1 MNTDL
6 LFWMLIIL
14 IAIELLAILMI
25 SNAIKTLLKS
35 EFFKKKLKRFHQK
48 EKPKGA
54 GIGLSILLVGFFSQ
68 FSNLSFAA
76 SNPDEV
82 ISEAISSSQLY
93 SINVSLVIVSIVLLL
108 VILYLKRM
116 MSNLFNIDKSED
128 QTIVNET
135 KIKDS
140 KLIKLLT
147 DRVAEEDEESIDMGH
162 EYDGIRELDN
172 NLPPWWKWGFYLS
185 IVVAVI
191 YFMHYHVFNTGT
203 LPIEEYH
210 NEMAQ
215 AELDVE
221 QYLKDQAMNVDESSV
236 TLMIDQSDL
245 NKGKSLFT
253 NYCSVCHSDNGAGGV
268 GPNLTDEYWIHGGS
282 IKDVF
287 KTIKYGANNGM
298 KSWKDELNPIQMQ
311 QVASFI
317 KSLDGTNPD
326 GAKDPEGE
334 KYIPVLV
341 ADTISMIE

>member
-25 SNAIKTLLKS
+25 SNAIQTLLKS
-35 EFFKKKLKRFHQK
+35 DFFKKKLKRFHEK
-48 EKPKGA
+48 EKSKGK
-54 GIGLSILLVGFFSQ
+54 GVGLSILLVGIFSQ
-68 FSNLSFAA
+68 LSATSFAA
-76 SNPDEV
+76 TTAVEEMSEV
-82 ISEAISSSQLY
+82 VSSSQLY
-93 SINVSLVIVSIVLLL
+93 AINIAMVVVSIILLL

-116 MSNLFNIDKSED
+116 MSNLFNIDKDEEVAD
-128 QTIVNET
+128 ATET

-147 DRVAEEDEESIDMGH
+147 DRVAEADEASIDMGH

-185 IVVAVI
+185 IMVGVI

-203 LPIEEYH
+203 LPIEEYN

-236 TLMIDQSDL
+236 TLMIDQSEL

-253 NYCSVCHSDNGAGGV
+253 NYCSVCHSANGGGGV

-311 QVASFI
+311 QVGSFI
-317 KSLDGTNPD
+317 KSLDGTNPE

-334 KYIPVLV
+334 KYVPVIV
-341 ADTISMIE
+341 ADTISLIE